1 MTELRYFC
9 VSPEQVI
16 PFWILDFRFWIVK
29 QLVVI
34 AFGYTSVAIIFQ
46 IGIIQ
51 IFCKNNFDYLSNSNI
66 GVSRQNTGKVF
77 CTTCG

>member
-1 MTELRYFC
+1 MMECFGNNQTCL
-9 VSPEQVI
+9 QQLI

-46 IGIIQ
+46 IGITN
-51 IFCKNNFDYLSNSNI
+51 CSTRSEMTEL
-66 GVSRQNTGKVF
+66 
-77 CTTCG
+77 

>member
-16 PFWILDFRFWIVK
+16 EIL
-29 QLVVI
+29 
-34 AFGYTSVAIIFQ
+34 A
-46 IGIIQ
+46 
-51 IFCKNNFDYLSNSNI
+51 KNNFDYLSNSNI

-77 CTTCG
+77 CTTGG